1 MKRSKASSSALR
13 IGLIGDYS
21 PQVRAHAAIPQ
32 ALALAAPADL
42 KVDVEWLATETLDG
56 EIESQLAAFD
66 ALWCVPASPYVN
78 TEGALYAIRFAR
90 EHRLPFLGT
99 CGGFQ
104 HALIEYARNVLGIVE
119 ADHAE
124 SNPAAVTP
132 LIAPLSCSLVGAKGR
147 IKFKEDSRARVIYNA
162 SETIEEYHCNF
173 GLNPQYLE
181 LFADSALHVTGVD
194 EDDSVRVI
202 ELDEHPFFVATLFQ
216 PELSAFSE
224 CKHPLI
230 EAFIQAAA
238 QY

>member
-124 SNPAAVTP
+124 SNPEAATP

>member
-42 KVDVEWLATETLDG
+42 KVDVEWLATETLGG
-56 EIESQLAAFD
+56 EIDSRLAVFD

-78 TEGALYAIRFAR
+78 TEGALSAIRFAR

-124 SNPAAVTP
+124 SNPEAVTP

-238 QY
+238 QC